1 METRMQQ
8 QKSLLGAQIKPLR
21 KCNATLTHENNQLHL
36 QIIRQSEQMNQSER
50 ETSMRLNTYESI
62 ADDLRFK
69 LELRERKIG
78 DQERELERLRSRL
91 RLLLGRG
98 ASAAGGDKD
107 HQQQQQPAGWR
118 TNSTAAQQP
127 MVLPTV
133 AAPQQPS
140 VAIAALAAA
149 RREAA
154 LSAEDMDGERALS
167 ATLQAQVGELRQ
179 RNDALAEECS
189 RLRHGLQ
196 KREKEVERVGQQ
208 LIEDETDGK
217 DSHLRFGTRATD
229 AQRINTDNA
238 ATIVQLTDQLDFVNA
253 QVGEMEHRAAAAEGV
268 EAKWATLRARF
279 DEQRADLAAAR
290 SALREA
296 QLQVAQQKP
305 RAAAAATATGP
316 TLLPAASASTA
327 SSKYGVEE
335 EETVSAARLAAAEN
349 ALAMAQDAAALAERR
364 GHASEEAARSTER
377 VVTALRREITLLHE
391 SHDATARRLGE
402 REEQMRSS
410 GSSSSSSSSS
420 RRVAEL
426 TSEVAELERVH
437 AALAEQLRVAHED
450 AEDQESEMQELRDA
464 LNAATRRSD
473 EIGAELGGAAA
484 AAAAAAAETDAAHS
498 ASSSK
503 SSSRSAAAERSAVRA
518 LEKRV
523 AALQSELERVRRTTS
538 ASAVAARAAVS
549 SLSDSAA
556 MAGLSPEFGGTAQEL
571 DVERLEVLLTQ
582 SSAENSRLRRAVSS
596 LDAALDSLQRDLD
609 GKDESIA
616 ALRARCERA
625 TSAAEDHMLSH
636 DAAQQR
642 LSVEANTV
650 SSAKKE
656 VSGSSVCVCVYMVA

>member
-349 ALAMAQDAAALAERR
+349 ALAVAQDAAALAERR

-410 GSSSSSSSSS
+410 GSSSSSS

-473 EIGAELGGAAA
+473 EIGAELGG

>member
-410 GSSSSSSSSS
+410 GSSSSSS

-473 EIGAELGGAAA
+473 EIGAELGG
-484 AAAAAAAETDAAHS
+484 AAAETDAAHS

-656 VSGSSVCVCVYMVA
+656 VSGSSVCVCVCMVA